1 MRLQGLFC
9 AALLLG
15 LPAALHANATGGP
28 YDLRRAGFSSG
39 AGHSSGGP
47 YELYGSLFRPDAHSA
62 ATGGIYRLTG
72 GLLIEAQ
79 STSPLPTS
87 IFRNGFE

>member
-47 YELYGSLFRPDAHSA
+47 YELYGSLFRPDAHSCATA
-62 ATGGIYRLTG
+62 ATSG
-72 GLLIEAQ
+72 AQ
-79 STSPLPTS
+79 AVRHAPGTKPE
-87 IFRNGFE
+87 IV